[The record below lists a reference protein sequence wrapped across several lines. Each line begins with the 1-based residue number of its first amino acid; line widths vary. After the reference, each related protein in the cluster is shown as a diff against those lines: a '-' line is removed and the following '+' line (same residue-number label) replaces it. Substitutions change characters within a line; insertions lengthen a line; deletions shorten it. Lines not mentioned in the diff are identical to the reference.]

1 MESNA
6 LNYYL
11 QNIDLLQWIVK
22 GMKLRTMEWKEW

>member
-6 LNYYL
+6 LDYYL

-22 GMKLRTMEWKEW
+22 GMKLRTME

>member
-22 GMKLRTMEWKEW
+22 GMKLRTME